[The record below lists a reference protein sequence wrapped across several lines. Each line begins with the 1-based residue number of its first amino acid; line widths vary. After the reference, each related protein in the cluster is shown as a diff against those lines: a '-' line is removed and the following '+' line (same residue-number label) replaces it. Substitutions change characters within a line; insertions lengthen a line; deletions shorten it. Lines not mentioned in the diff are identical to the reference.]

1 MDYSTHCDS
10 RGTHDPGAGRGRS
23 LPARPPDRPD
33 HRPGGALAGRG
44 GASRRNR
51 WGAFFFLNL
60 HYTSP
65 HWPGETR
72 GDEAL
77 AQEVKANLFHLH
89 GGKIHR
95 YRQIIHHRDE
105 GIGRVM
111 SALQQAGLLHNT
123 LVAFTSDNWPL
134 VGGKV
139 DLTEGGIRLPWIA
152 CGPSCSHCTATF
164 RTPPPPGVP
173 RK

>member
-1 MDYSTHCDS
+1 M
-10 RGTHDPGAGRGRS
+10 A
-23 LPARPPDRPD
+23 PAAAT
-33 HRPGGALAGRG
+33 GGAP
-44 GASRRNR
+44 
-51 WGAFFFLNL
+51 FFLSL
-60 HYTSP
+60 HYTAP
-65 HWPGETR
+65 RWPRETR

-89 GGKIHR
+89 GGNIHR

-123 LVAFTSDNWPL
+123 LVAFTSDNGAERFSDNWPL